1 MICIV
6 IAQFFMFL
14 LFSTAAA
21 SVLSSAS
28 KYQQETKDGVRFD
41 LINLFNFYVVYV
53 VFHYHKASWDRGAS
67 FHMQNIQQR
76 THMHTPNGFYMT
88 HRHSD

>member
-6 IAQFFMFL
+6 IAQYFMFL

-21 SVLSSAS
+21 SALSSAATS

-41 LINLFNFYVVYV
+41 LINLFNFYMVYPL
-53 VFHYHKASWDRGAS
+53 S
-67 FHMQNIQQR
+67 
-76 THMHTPNGFYMT
+76 
-88 HRHSD
+88 